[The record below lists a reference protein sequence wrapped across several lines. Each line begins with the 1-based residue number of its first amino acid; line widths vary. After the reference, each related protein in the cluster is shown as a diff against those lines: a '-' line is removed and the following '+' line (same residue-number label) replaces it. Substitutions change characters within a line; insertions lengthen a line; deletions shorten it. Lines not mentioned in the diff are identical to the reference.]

1 MEAILVKSAGFIFVI
16 LLGFFLKRVG
26 VFKVEDAKVLNKAML
41 YVTLP
46 AILIN
51 AFREFKFDA
60 SLFVILMIGFVAN
73 IILMIVGRYVGKNSD
88 GKTRAI
94 YMLSLGGYNI
104 GSFSL
109 PFVQNFF
116 PVAGLISVVMFD
128 IGNTLMCAG
137 GTYSFAAMEVAGE
150 KKFSIKALAKNL
162 VQAFPFDLYVSL
174 FVLSLLNFK
183 FPERVYEIATMISGA
198 NIVIVMLMLGIL
210 FEVNLTKD
218 ARKQI
223 TTILVLR
230 YAFSTLLSILVYF
243 FTPFDIMAKQIV
255 VLLLFSPITSMTAI
269 FCTKLEC
276 DHSVYGTAT
285 SLSIPI
291 SIAVMVGLL
300 LIWSV

>member
-1 MEAILVKSAGFIFVI
+1 
-16 LLGFFLKRVG
+16 
-26 VFKVEDAKVLNKAML
+26 
-41 YVTLP
+41 
-46 AILIN
+46 
-51 AFREFKFDA
+51 
-60 SLFVILMIGFVAN
+60 
-73 IILMIVGRYVGKNSD
+73 
-88 GKTRAI
+88 
-94 YMLSLGGYNI
+94 
-104 GSFSL
+104 
-109 PFVQNFF
+109 
-116 PVAGLISVVMFD
+116 
-128 IGNTLMCAG
+128 
-137 GTYSFAAMEVAGE
+137 
-150 KKFSIKALAKNL
+150 
-162 VQAFPFDLYVSL
+162 
-174 FVLSLLNFK
+174 
-183 FPERVYEIATMISGA
+183 MISGA